1 MNSSEAIKKVIESLV
16 LPKYPEITKVVIDS
30 DSYYG
35 RHYYRIYLGMK
46 YEDLESV
53 DYGDKLAEDIKDV
66 AKFIMGP
73 DERIEKIAYF
83 DPEN

>member
-1 MNSSEAIKKVIESLV
+1 
-16 LPKYPEITKVVIDS
+16 
-30 DSYYG
+30 
-35 RHYYRIYLGMK
+35 MK

-53 DYGDKLAEDIKDV
+53 DYGDKLAEDIKGV
-66 AKFIMGP
+66 AKFIIGP